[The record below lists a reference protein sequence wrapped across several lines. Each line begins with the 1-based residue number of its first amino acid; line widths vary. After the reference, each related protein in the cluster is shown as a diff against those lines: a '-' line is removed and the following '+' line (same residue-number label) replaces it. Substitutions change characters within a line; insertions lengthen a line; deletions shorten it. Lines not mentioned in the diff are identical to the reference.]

1 MVPGNSWTKDLEQ
14 SCAGLEGWACAQL
27 SGLAKT
33 HPQVDR
39 RGGARGTSATQP
51 LTFDIAVADVPE
63 AIRGFQDMDFTEV
76 NTRADGACALHAVF
90 GDFHGNNLFLPEA
103 RKFFQRQLG
112 DTAKDFLDNVGDD
125 MLAQELMDDIWI
137 NAVQPGVL
145 RRPCSD
151 SEAAWIW
158 RDIEEKPEVLQTVR
172 DLVIEDRRA
181 QKLSTEKR
189 SAIVDAFGTLC
200 VRALENSFLRP
211 LLVMLD
217 EEKNYD
223 QIPAGIPDAPVGHT
237 KLDIILSNHPMA
249 QRYRSGIVECLGLAH
264 MPAST
269 LYVY

>member
-39 RGGARGTSATQP
+39 RGGARGTSATQT

-63 AIRGFQDMDFTEV
+63 AIRGFQDMNFTTV
-76 NTRADGACALHAVF
+76 DTRPDGACGLHAVF
-90 GDFHGNNLFLPEA
+90 GDIHDNELFLPEA
-103 RKFFQRQLG
+103 RTFFQQQLG
-112 DTAKDFLDNVGDD
+112 CTAKDFRNNVGDD

-145 RRPCSD
+145 GRPYLKD
-151 SEAAWIW
+151 EAAWIW
-158 RDIEEKPEVLQTVR
+158 QEISDDVDVLQTVI
-172 DLVIEDRRA
+172 DLVDEDRRA

-200 VRALENSFLRP
+200 VRALEKSFLRP

-223 QIPAGIPDAPVGHT
+223 QIPAGIPDAPGGHT

-264 MPAST
+264 MTAST